1 MCHHITTTQSNHG
14 RKKEGSTWDYRKP
27 DTIYRFPL
35 SEMPYKAH
43 SETNMLADGL
53 LSHSTRQWWVLT
65 GKHTLGQ
72 EKQVKPSSGK
82 TQRAQVKSKADAVHI
97 FQTLPL
103 FWILLCFSL
112 LAHWRCLLLQSW
124 AFLMSRKEKH
134 SIETQHEMPVWSCL
148 FRNSHLTKELKFQV
162 QPLTPPSKVLAASF
176 MQQLHTELS
185 HGQVPLCGGCAV
197 SGFK

>member
-43 SETNMLADGL
+43 SETANMLADGL
-53 LSHSTRQWWVLT
+53 LSQYETVVGSYRKAALW
-65 GKHTLGQ
+65 GKRNKLSHLQARHNGL
-72 EKQVKPSSGK
+72 
-82 TQRAQVKSKADAVHI
+82 KSEADAVHI

-134 SIETQHEMPVWSCL
+134 NMRYQFGHACSGT
-148 FRNSHLTKELKFQV
+148 LTWLKN
-162 QPLTPPSKVLAASF
+162 
-176 MQQLHTELS
+176 
-185 HGQVPLCGGCAV
+185 
-197 SGFK
+197 